1 MVRTEWNI
9 FHRCALRILLHCA
22 HFSLGVLWRC
32 LFLYFSLCVQ
42 YSWDLTSHLLHSR
55 EMKQDQAICSHHSC
69 SNSRVLQE
77 GCKGQPG
84 PAGLS
89 GNKFCW
95 LPTPTPPCSRMDS
108 PQLSPASPS
117 PSSSPNLCPSS
128 TPACGGMS
136 SSTLQSF

>member
-1 MVRTEWNI
+1 MVRTEWNS
-9 FHRCALRILLHCA
+9 FHRCVLRILLYCA

-84 PAGLS
+84 RPGLVEINSVGCPPPPFPAPGWVPHS
-89 GNKFCW
+89 
-95 LPTPTPPCSRMDS
+95 S
-108 PQLSPASPS
+108 PQPLPLLLPAPTSVLHPL
-117 PSSSPNLCPSS
+117 PH
-128 TPACGGMS
+128 AVV
-136 SSTLQSF
+136 